1 MNYFFT
7 PWNILKVWR
16 ILRINIKGCNFSFSR
31 HMPTFLWI
39 RTAAIT
45 AWKVS
50 YLELFWSVFSHIWTW
65 KPPNTDTFHAVDI
78 FHIDRKTPVFS
89 YPFRYPFSRS
99 LLFTLLIYFYFYAYK
114 IFLIQKQNN
123 WYLSKNYSRIKLCCD
138 LPTIAM
144 RLTLIVRNTKTV
156 HILCVIAFCY
166 YFFNISFAFK
176 IRTFSL

>member
-1 MNYFFT
+1 MNCFFT

-65 KPPNTDTFHAVDI
+65 KPPNTYTFHAVDI
-78 FHIDRKTPVFS
+78 FHIDKKTPVFS
-89 YPFRYPFSRS
+89 YSFRYPFSRS
-99 LLFTLLIYFYFYAYK
+99 LYLLYLFIFIFMHIKYFWYKNKTIDTWAKITVGLNCVVISQPLL
-114 IFLIQKQNN
+114 
-123 WYLSKNYSRIKLCCD
+123 WDWR
-138 LPTIAM
+138 
-144 RLTLIVRNTKTV
+144 
-156 HILCVIAFCY
+156 
-166 YFFNISFAFK
+166 
-176 IRTFSL
+176 